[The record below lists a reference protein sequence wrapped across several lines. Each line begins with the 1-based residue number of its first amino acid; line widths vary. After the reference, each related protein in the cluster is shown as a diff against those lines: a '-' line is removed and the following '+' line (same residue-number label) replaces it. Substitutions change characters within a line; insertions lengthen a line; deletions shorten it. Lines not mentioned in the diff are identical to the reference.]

1 MSNQPPYGYPQG
13 GYQQGGYPPPPP
25 APGSSDIAEF
35 LTFRKMITPV
45 IIQIVF
51 WVGVA
56 ICIIMGLISIAA
68 GMSQFGSGVLVIVG
82 LLYIFIGPV
91 VVRIYCEL
99 LILFFRMNESLTE
112 IKNDL
117 KRRP

>member
-1 MSNQPPYGYPQG
+1 MSDQPPYGYQQP
-13 GYQQGGYPPPPP
+13 GYQNPPPP
-25 APGSSDIAEF
+25 ASGSGDIGEF
-35 LTFRKMITPV
+35 LAFRKMITPV
-45 IIQIVF
+45 VIQIVF

-56 ICIIMGLISIAA
+56 ISVIMGLISIAA
-68 GMSQFGSGVLVIVG
+68 GLSQFGSGVLVIVG
-82 LLYIFIGPV
+82 LLYIFIGPLI
-91 VVRIYCEL
+91 VRIYCEL